1 MKNALI
7 DVAALGA
14 AFVIGSKMMGSSP
27 KEVAG
32 TIAANASSAVEEAK
46 QKAGKAASHTKK
58 KASKAAESMKETAH
72 GAEKAVKDVVSNVA
86 SDVKSAS

>member
-7 DVAALGA
+7 AAAALGA
-14 AFVIGSKMMGSSP
+14 AFLIGTKLMGSSP

-32 TIAANASSAVEEAK
+32 TIASNASSAVEGAK

-58 KASKAAESMKETAH
+58 TASEAAQSAKETAH
-72 GAEKAVKDVVSNVA
+72 AAGQAVKDVA